1 MIICNTVRAV
11 REELELQRDKN
22 KTIGFVP
29 TMGALH
35 QGHLELMERAK
46 VENDLLVVSIFV
58 NPIQFNNKNDLE
70 SYPRVLDED
79 IAKLEA
85 IGCDYLF
92 APSVEEI
99 YPEPI
104 NDTYDFGALGN
115 VMEGAFR
122 PGHFNGVAIVVRRL
136 FEIIEPHKSYF
147 GEKDYQQLAIIQ
159 DMVRQLAMPVEII
172 PCPIVREDDGLA
184 MSSRNRRL
192 TESERQLAPSIYK
205 ILKKGASLRNVL
217 SPEELRLWARA
228 QIENTEGFLI
238 DYVEV
243 ADDTYLQPFEH
254 WNDVKGALIFVAL
267 FLGDVRLIDN
277 IRIF

>member
-92 APSVEEI
+92 APSVEEM

-192 TESERQLAPSIYK
+192 TESERQLAPTIYK

>member
-46 VENDLLVVSIFV
+46 AENDLLVVSIFV

-70 SYPRVLDED
+70 SYPRVMDED
-79 IAKLEA
+79 IAKLQA
-85 IGCDYLF
+85 IGCDLLF
-92 APSVEEI
+92 APSVEEM

-136 FEIIEPHKSYF
+136 FEIVEPHKSYF

-159 DMVRQLAMPVEII
+159 DMVQQLAMPVEII
-172 PCPIVREDDGLA
+172 PCPIVREGDGLA

-192 TESERQLAPSIYK
+192 TESERQLAPSIYQ

-217 SPEELRLWARA
+217 SPEELRLWVRA

>member
-92 APSVEEI
+92 APSVEEM

-136 FEIIEPHKSYF
+136 SEIIEPHKSYF

-192 TESERQLAPSIYK
+192 TESERQLAPTIYK